1 MFISVQNKGKIPLA
15 RSAPEERNLMLQQRP
30 GFRAGPFSLVE
41 GRGMEEANTKIADPR
56 KKKAKEREK
65 MTETASGE
73 YKVTFTLSNLTP
85 MVYDRIDGYATNEE
99 RFNDML
105 KLSKG
110 DLRHT
115 TKMKIG
121 ASNAFNERVAVN
133 SIVRKPKF
141 VQSYKLE
148 KRKGYNLATFIV
160 K

>member
-1 MFISVQNKGKIPLA
+1 
-15 RSAPEERNLMLQQRP
+15 MLQQRP
-30 GFRAGPFSLVE
+30 GFRAGLFPLVE
-41 GRGMEEANTKIADPR
+41 GRDMEEANTKIADLR

-65 MTETASGE
+65 MAETAGGE
-73 YKVTFTLSNLTP
+73 YKVTFTLNNLTQ
-85 MVYDRIDGYATNEE
+85 MVYDRIDGYATDEE
-99 RFNDML
+99 RFNDL
-105 KLSKG
+105 IKLSKG

>member
-1 MFISVQNKGKIPLA
+1 
-15 RSAPEERNLMLQQRP
+15 MLQQRP
-30 GFRAGPFSLVE
+30 GFRAGPFPLVE
-41 GRGMEEANTKIADPR
+41 EH
-56 KKKAKEREK
+56 EK
-65 MTETASGE
+65 MAETAGGE
-73 YKVTFTLSNLTP
+73 YKVTFTLNNLTQ
-85 MVYDRIDGYATNEE
+85 MVYDRIDGYATDEE